1 VSFLLYVAEAVTCLP
16 PSNVLVLDRCI
27 NRAVFR
33 MFGIAG
39 DKETLWQLRQFL
51 GLYSV
56 QQMVVNKGNLLV
68 GSDS

>member
-1 VSFLLYVAEAVTCLP
+1 MSFLLYVAEAVTFLSS
-16 PSNVLVLDRCI
+16 SNVLVLDRCI
-27 NRAVFR
+27 NRALFR
-33 MFGIAG
+33 MFGIG